1 MGQFVTKLY
10 PRSLK
15 VTNIAFEI
23 GSRKFSPSQKG
34 DVYAEL
40 PGKYILGVG
49 WILRIPTLVFLKVRW
64 IIATHAKYV
73 EPSQI
78 PAISTHITLFRLQQS
93 ASLLAT
99 SSHSEITSFTLSEP
113 KIIPSVFQKT
123 FTNGPNVVFWP

>member
-34 DVYAEL
+34 HVYAEL

-49 WILRIPTLVFLKVRW
+49 WILRIPTLVFFNFGGLLQHRLSMW
-64 IIATHAKYV
+64 NRAKSQ
-73 EPSQI
+73 PSQ
-78 PAISTHITLFRLQQS
+78 HITLFRLQQS